1 MRQPANMCA
10 IRNTVVRNVGR
21 KVMVKCNL
29 GRNKFDI
36 EEGIICDTYPS
47 VFLVQIKD
55 VYNDCYR
62 LKSFSYKDVLTK
74 EVELELCEE

>member
-21 KVMVKCNL
+21 KVLVRSNR
-29 GRNKFDI
+29 GRNKFDE
-36 EEGIICDTYPS
+36 EEGVICDTYPS

-55 VYNDCYR
+55 TYSDSIR
-62 LKSFSYKDVLTK
+62 TKSFSYKDVLTK
-74 EVELELCEE
+74 EVELVLC